1 MKYIS
6 TRKGDK
12 KSFSKIIK
20 NNMSSGGLYVPYFFP
35 KIRKKLK
42 KIKNY
47 NFKDIVNYIF
57 KIFLTKNEYK
67 HYSIKKICNNIFKKK
82 NFPLDKNIVSLKK
95 IKKKLFL
102 LKISN
107 GKSFSFKDIAMC
119 FISKI
124 FKYNIKK
131 NVICATSG
139 DTGSSCATFFSK
151 NNKIK
156 TFIFSPYNKISNF
169 QFSQISS
176 IIKKN
181 IFNVKIKGN
190 FDDCQKIVKDS
201 LKNNFST
208 VNSINLIR
216 ILVQISYYLFAFL
229 KIRKKINFFI
239 PTGNFGNAYSCF
251 ILKKMGL
258 PIKITIITN
267 ENDMLYNFFSKGI
280 YENNRKTIKTDSPS
294 MDISKSSNLERF
306 IFSIFKN
313 NKEVRNFF
321 NKIKKKKI
329 LKISKFKRIINCGKS
344 VKGERKKIINFFFKK
359 KKYIFDTHTSNA
371 LAFYFKK
378 KKNKE
383 NICILETAK
392 SLKFLEEINTFLDKD
407 FNSYYIKKYNIDI
420 KKFCLKRKKFFYF
433 NYKDKNKIKN
443 FINIYSKK

>member
-20 NNMSSGGLYVPYFFP
+20 KTMSGGGLYVPYFFP
-35 KIRKKLK
+35 KIKKKLN

-47 NFKDIVNYIF
+47 DFKNIVEYIF
-57 KIFLTKNEYK
+57 KNFLTKKEYIYYK
-67 HYSIKKICNNIFKKK
+67 IKKICKKIFNKK
-82 NFPLDKNIVSLKK
+82 NFPLNKNIVSLKK

-107 GKSFSFKDIAMC
+107 GKSFSFKDIAIS

-139 DTGSSCATFFSK
+139 DTGSSCAIFFSK
-151 NNKIK
+151 NIKIK

-169 QFSQISS
+169 QFSQISN

-181 IFNVKIKGN
+181 IINIKIKGN
-190 FDDCQKIVKDS
+190 FDDCQKIVKNS

-258 PIKITIITN
+258 PIKITIVTN

-280 YENNRKTIKTDSPS
+280 YEINRKTIKTDSPS
-294 MDISKSSNLERF
+294 MDISQSSNLERF
-306 IFSIFKN
+306 LFAIFKN
-313 NKEVRNFF
+313 NKDVSKFF

-329 LKISKFKRIINCGKS
+329 LKISKFKKIINCGKS
-344 VKGERKKIINFFFKK
+344 IKNERKKIINFFFNKR
-359 KKYIFDTHTSNA
+359 KYIFDPHTSNA

-378 KKNKE
+378 KNKE
-383 NICILETAK
+383 NVCILETAK
-392 SLKFLEEINTFLDKD
+392 SLKFIEEINMFLKKD
-407 FNSYYIKKYNIDI
+407 INNYCIKKYNIDI
-420 KKFCLKRKKFFYF
+420 KKFCSKRKKFFYF
-433 NYKDKNKIKN
+433 NYKDKIKIKN

>member
-20 NNMSSGGLYVPYFFP
+20 KTMSGGGLYVPYLFP
-35 KIRKKLK
+35 KIKKKLN

-47 NFKDIVNYIF
+47 DFKNIVEYIF
-57 KIFLTKNEYK
+57 KNFLTKKEYIYYK
-67 HYSIKKICNNIFKKK
+67 IKKICKKIFNKK
-82 NFPLDKNIVSLKK
+82 NFPLNKNIVSLKK

-107 GKSFSFKDIAMC
+107 GKSFSFKDIAIS

-139 DTGSSCATFFSK
+139 DTGSACATFFSK
-151 NNKIK
+151 NIKIK

-169 QFSQISS
+169 QFSQISN

-181 IFNVKIKGN
+181 IINIKIKGN
-190 FDDCQKIVKDS
+190 FDDCQKIVKNS

-258 PIKITIITN
+258 PIKITIVTN

-280 YENNRKTIKTDSPS
+280 YETNRKTIKTDSPS
-294 MDISKSSNLERF
+294 MDISQSSNLERF
-306 IFSIFKN
+306 LFAIFKN
-313 NKEVRNFF
+313 NKDVSKFF

-329 LKISKFKRIINCGKS
+329 LKISKFKKIINCGKS
-344 VKGERKKIINFFFKK
+344 IKNERKKIINFFFNKR
-359 KKYIFDTHTSNA
+359 KYIFDPHTSNA

-378 KKNKE
+378 KNKE
-383 NICILETAK
+383 NVCILETAK
-392 SLKFLEEINTFLDKD
+392 SLKFIEEINMFLKKD
-407 FNSYYIKKYNIDI
+407 INNYCIKKYNIDI
-420 KKFCLKRKKFFYF
+420 KKFCSKRKKFFYF
-433 NYKDKNKIKN
+433 NYKDKIKIKN